1 MSIRETT
8 ILKGVAILFMLY
20 LHLFNQMAN
29 VNLCTTYLS
38 IRGVPFVH
46 LFSRCTG
53 PVAFYLILSGYGL
66 YISSKSGRKQNSLK
80 RILKL
85 YVHYWITL
93 ILFIPLGCRVI
104 GSQVYPGSFS
114 KFLENVTGWNT
125 SYNGEI
131 WFLFP
136 YVLLT
141 ISSPFLF
148 HILNKMRLLSVF
160 IVTGTLYLLAYVLI
174 HLFGQSYLYSHQL
187 AYMPV
192 LYMSLLFPFMLG
204 AMLVKYDII
213 NKCKLWRC
221 KSLFILLLLMVVRMY
236 LETGVFHVLYSVAFI
251 VLFVQIKRPVW
262 LDTLLYEMGCRSTSM
277 WFVHTYFCYYLF
289 KDFIYGFK
297 YPLLIFSVLL
307 VVSYLFALVIDRI
320 YQPLQQLIT
329 QKWR

>member
-53 PVAFYLILSGYGL
+53 PVAFY
-66 YISSKSGRKQNSLK
+66 
-80 RILKL
+80 
-85 YVHYWITL
+85 
-93 ILFIPLGCRVI
+93 
-104 GSQVYPGSFS
+104 
-114 KFLENVTGWNT
+114 
-125 SYNGEI
+125 
-131 WFLFP
+131 
-136 YVLLT
+136 
-141 ISSPFLF
+141 
-148 HILNKMRLLSVF
+148 
-160 IVTGTLYLLAYVLI
+160 
-174 HLFGQSYLYSHQL
+174 LFGQSYLYSHQL

-262 LDTLLYEMGCRSTSM
+262 LDTFLYEMGCRSTSM

>member
-104 GSQVYPGSFS
+104 GSQVS
-114 KFLENVTGWNT
+114 
-125 SYNGEI
+125 
-131 WFLFP
+131 WFF
-136 YVLLT
+136 
-141 ISSPFLF
+141 F
-148 HILNKMRLLSVF
+148 
-160 IVTGTLYLLAYVLI
+160 
-174 HLFGQSYLYSHQL
+174 
-187 AYMPV
+187 
-192 LYMSLLFPFMLG
+192 
-204 AMLVKYDII
+204 
-213 NKCKLWRC
+213 
-221 KSLFILLLLMVVRMY
+221 
-236 LETGVFHVLYSVAFI
+236 
-251 VLFVQIKRPVW
+251 
-262 LDTLLYEMGCRSTSM
+262 
-277 WFVHTYFCYYLF
+277 
-289 KDFIYGFK
+289 
-297 YPLLIFSVLL
+297 
-307 VVSYLFALVIDRI
+307 
-320 YQPLQQLIT
+320 
-329 QKWR
+329 

>member
-1 MSIRETT
+1 M
-8 ILKGVAILFMLY
+8 F
-20 LHLFNQMAN
+20 
-29 VNLCTTYLS
+29 
-38 IRGVPFVH
+38 
-46 LFSRCTG
+46 
-53 PVAFYLILSGYGL
+53 
-66 YISSKSGRKQNSLK
+66 
-80 RILKL
+80 
-85 YVHYWITL
+85 YWITL

-262 LDTLLYEMGCRSTSM
+262 LDTFLYEMGCRSTSM

>member
-1 MSIRETT
+1 MVFVSVCFIDYFFT
-8 ILKGVAILFMLY
+8 ILVSYIEQDEAFICIYSYRYTLLIGLCIDSFIWSILFV
-20 LHLFNQMAN
+20 FAS
-29 VNLCTTYLS
+29 V
-38 IRGVPFVH
+38 
-46 LFSRCTG
+46 
-53 PVAFYLILSGYGL
+53 GL
-66 YISSKSGRKQNSLK
+66 Y
-80 RILKL
+80 
-85 YVHYWITL
+85 V
-93 ILFIPLGCRVI
+93 
-104 GSQVYPGSFS
+104 
-114 KFLENVTGWNT
+114 
-125 SYNGEI
+125 
-131 WFLFP
+131 
-136 YVLLT
+136 
-141 ISSPFLF
+141 
-148 HILNKMRLLSVF
+148 
-160 IVTGTLYLLAYVLI
+160 
-174 HLFGQSYLYSHQL
+174 
-187 AYMPV
+187 PV

-262 LDTLLYEMGCRSTSM
+262 LDTFLYEMGCRSTSM